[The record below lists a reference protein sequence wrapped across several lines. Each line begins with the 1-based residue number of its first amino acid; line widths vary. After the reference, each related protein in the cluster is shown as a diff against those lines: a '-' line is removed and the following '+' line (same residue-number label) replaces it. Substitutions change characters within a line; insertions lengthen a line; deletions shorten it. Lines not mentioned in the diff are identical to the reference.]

1 ARRFPQDSGRYLGR
15 SFLCLQRC
23 NQRASID
30 DFTEHLFLRQHT
42 SAFAII
48 AMNPWF
54 SVALFATGF
63 IYLLATMALN
73 YFKQDSVGWWLRKCC
88 WSNTVNYRYA
98 ETADGE
104 HEEVRALMEIQF
116 SPQIHVKSTVNY
128 ENRYLGKGDYYSVAV
143 QNGAGVQVRLPN
155 VLRGQSVH
163 FNIVSTKRPW
173 GVLPVAKIDQPIH
186 EAFLDR
192 GQFRKAE
199 QFGTLT
205 NKPAGKASED
215 FTYPRMPPENE
226 DLIWETWVPLDK
238 DATYLELQLWY
249 PANLLN
255 PGGDD
260 RSYLFQ
266 MELGIRGDTA
276 IDGLAAVELEVKAS
290 SRIGAL
296 TLEVA
301 EGTPV

>member
-1 ARRFPQDSGRYLGR
+1 
-15 SFLCLQRC
+15 
-23 NQRASID
+23 ASID

-98 ETADGE
+98 ETC
-104 HEEVRALMEIQF
+104 
-116 SPQIHVKSTVNY
+116 
-128 ENRYLGKGDYYSVAV
+128 KGDYYSVAV

-186 EAFLDR
+186 
-192 GQFRKAE
+192 
-199 QFGTLT
+199 
-205 NKPAGKASED
+205 
-215 FTYPRMPPENE
+215 
-226 DLIWETWVPLDK
+226 
-238 DATYLELQLWY
+238 
-249 PANLLN
+249 
-255 PGGDD
+255 
-260 RSYLFQ
+260 
-266 MELGIRGDTA
+266 
-276 IDGLAAVELEVKAS
+276 
-290 SRIGAL
+290 
-296 TLEVA
+296 
-301 EGTPV
+301 